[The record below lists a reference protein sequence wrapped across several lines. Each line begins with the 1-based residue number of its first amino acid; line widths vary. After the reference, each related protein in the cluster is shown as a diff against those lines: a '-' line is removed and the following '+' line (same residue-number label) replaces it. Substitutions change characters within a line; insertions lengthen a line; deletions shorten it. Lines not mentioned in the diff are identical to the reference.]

1 MSPAPGPQ
9 LPPGAPQPSFFARP
23 AEVDAARRERHA
35 PEPGRCWLTLQL
47 FADCR
52 HTGIS
57 IPTGHLG
64 TAAVKDLVPLHCR

>member
-35 PEPGRCWLTLQL
+35 PEPGRFGLLYYLSTDCW
-47 FADCR
+47 
-52 HTGIS
+52 HIVIS
-57 IPTGHLG
+57 ILLG
-64 TAAVKDLVPLHCR
+64 CLSTVVVMDSLLLCRR